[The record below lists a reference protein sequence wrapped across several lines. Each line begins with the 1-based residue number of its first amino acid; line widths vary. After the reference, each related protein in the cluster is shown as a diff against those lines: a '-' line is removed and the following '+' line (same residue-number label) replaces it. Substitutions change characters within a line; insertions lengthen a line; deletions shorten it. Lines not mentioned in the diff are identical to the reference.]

1 MTTEEAIKILKSK
14 MDGHTDTSYEWAE
27 TVRMAIEALEQKPR
41 IVAQVRFDNDMLREL
56 CQRAAEELKEQF
68 VNEGVWQIMGVT
80 LPEVGKDVLICDID
94 GDIYLTHRV
103 NISSTKF
110 EFYDEWGDR
119 IKNIVAWMPLPAP
132 YQVEE

>member
-1 MTTEEAIKILKSK
+1 MATAILWTL
-14 MDGHTDTSYEWAE
+14 TDYSYSLNNNPK
-27 TVRMAIEALEQKPR
+27 V
-41 IVAQVRFDNDMLREL
+41 DNIH
-56 CQRAAEELKEQF
+56 AEESEPS
-68 VNEGVWQIMGVT
+68 VT
-80 LPEVGKDVLICDID
+80 LICDID